1 MRRRRL
7 SAVAAR
13 ARDERGSVSTELVLL
28 TPLLILIL
36 LIAVDFGRLAGAR
49 LDADEAAHQAARA
62 ASLARSGPQG
72 NTEAQSAATA
82 SLNGAGSS
90 CRNPHIAA
98 ITGGFQPG
106 SVVTVRVTCHVDPD
120 TPGLPDHTIAARA
133 TSVVDLY
140 RGVRG

>member
-7 SAVAAR
+7 FAVVAR

-28 TPLLILIL
+28 TPLLIIIL

-82 SLNGAGSS
+82 SLNGAGSA
-90 CRNPHIAA
+90 CRNPHITAV
-98 ITGGFQPG
+98 TGDFQPG

-120 TPGLPDHTIAARA
+120 TPGLPDHTIVARA